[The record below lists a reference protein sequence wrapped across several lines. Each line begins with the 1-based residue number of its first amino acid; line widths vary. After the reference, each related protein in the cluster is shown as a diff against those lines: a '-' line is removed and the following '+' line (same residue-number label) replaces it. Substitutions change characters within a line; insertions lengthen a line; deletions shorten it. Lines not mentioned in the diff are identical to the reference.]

1 MFLFSSTGIDEFEF
15 LVEEYAN
22 KVNGNYLEIMWRGNI
37 PLCFHES
44 IVEKID
50 L

>member
-15 LVEEYAN
+15 LFEVYAN
-22 KVNGNYLEIMWRGNI
+22 KVYGNNLELMWSGTI

-44 IVEKID
+44 ILKKC
-50 L
+50 